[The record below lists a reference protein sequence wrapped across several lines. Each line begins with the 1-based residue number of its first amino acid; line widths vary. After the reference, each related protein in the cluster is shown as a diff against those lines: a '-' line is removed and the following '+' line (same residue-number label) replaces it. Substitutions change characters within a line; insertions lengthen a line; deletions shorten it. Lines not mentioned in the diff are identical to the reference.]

1 MGTFDLQAFTRA
13 AEALDAEAWLAWY
26 APEAPSWWE
35 YRHAQP
41 GARNPH
47 VMTGVGEIGEHLRG
61 VSAPLT
67 ISVDSV
73 VPGENRSAFTLT
85 VTFPDGSRIIENVI
99 IEHPDGRHHPA
110 DRRRGLGLNGRP
122 RCRRPHPRVWGT
134 R

>member
-1 MGTFDLQAFTRA
+1 MGTFDLQAFTQA

-26 APEAPSWWE
+26 APDAQWWE
-35 YRHAQP
+35 YRHANP
-41 GARNPH
+41 PRNPH

-61 VSAPLT
+61 VCLSPLT

-99 IEHPDGRHHPA
+99 IEHPDG
-110 DRRRGLGLNGRP
+110 LI
-122 RCRRPHPRVWGT
+122 T
-134 R
+134 RQTDVEAWD